1 MQRKTYGELQELFVM
16 AYHNQKW
23 SEAIIWST
31 ELLERFE
38 SNLQAT
44 GDLSRIWDNRGICIQ
59 QMGCN
64 LDAIINFDKALE
76 TEIHKDMRARIFCN
90 RGAAYYDMGNIVKA
104 KG

>member
-1 MQRKTYGELQELFVM
+1 MQRKTYEEVKELFVM
-16 AYHNQKW
+16 SYHNQKW

-38 SNLQAT
+38 SNLQAE
-44 GDLSRIWDNRGICIQ
+44 DALSRIWDNRGTCIQ
-59 QMGCN
+59 QMRCN

-76 TEIHKDMRARIFCN
+76 YETNRDMRARIYCN

-104 KG
+104 